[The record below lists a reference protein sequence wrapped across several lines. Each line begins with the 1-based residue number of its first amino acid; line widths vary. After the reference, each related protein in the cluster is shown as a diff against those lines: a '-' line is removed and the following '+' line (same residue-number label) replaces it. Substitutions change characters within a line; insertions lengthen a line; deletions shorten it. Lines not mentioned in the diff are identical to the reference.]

1 MPLDQADLI
10 FLDSIL
16 GRIGDYL
23 EARSS
28 LLKTNEPR
36 VWFDKKDKEDY
47 DRTKRIQNAIFQFIK
62 GDIDTLTA

>member
-16 GRIGDYL
+16 TRIGDYL

-28 LLKTNEPR
+28 LLKAGEPR

-47 DRTKRIQNAIFQFIK
+47 DRTKRIANAIFSFIK